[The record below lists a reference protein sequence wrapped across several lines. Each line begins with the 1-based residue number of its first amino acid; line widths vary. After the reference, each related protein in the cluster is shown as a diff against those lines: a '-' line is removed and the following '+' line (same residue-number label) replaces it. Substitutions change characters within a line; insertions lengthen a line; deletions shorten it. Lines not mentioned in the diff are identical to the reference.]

1 MRKDLIIIVN
11 LENGKAQL
19 EFKLPEEFLTERRET
34 EMRMEIWETAG
45 GGRPIF
51 YGNYRNVD
59 QDPMTAL
66 LLRPHLWNGR
76 KDPYLYQVR
85 AWLRFPTGIDSSL
98 FKTEDSGKFRD
109 SEDFENRREVYW
121 QRDLAIYD
129 LRVIEKKGIYLN
141 EAEFHPHIV
150 EYRLPP
156 QLSEYG
162 TQDEQMERDLERLAR
177 MGANAILFHNDDRKS
192 EGQEKTGQD
201 NAGQKNGV
209 RQNPGTD
216 HFYRLCL
223 KRGFLVKDLWITDEK
238 SPYTV
243 DYPEKLR
250 RRCCFRRTAGR

>member
-11 LENGKAQL
+11 LENGTAQL

-98 FKTEDSGKFRD
+98 FKCTGSGTLQFMTCV
-109 SEDFENRREVYW
+109 S
-121 QRDLAIYD
+121 
-129 LRVIEKKGIYLN
+129 
-141 EAEFHPHIV
+141 
-150 EYRLPP
+150 
-156 QLSEYG
+156 
-162 TQDEQMERDLERLAR
+162 
-177 MGANAILFHNDDRKS
+177 
-192 EGQEKTGQD
+192 
-201 NAGQKNGV
+201 
-209 RQNPGTD
+209 
-216 HFYRLCL
+216 
-223 KRGFLVKDLWITDEK
+223 
-238 SPYTV
+238 
-243 DYPEKLR
+243 
-250 RRCCFRRTAGR
+250 

>member
-34 EMRMEIWETAG
+34 EMRIEIWETAG

-150 EYRLPP
+150 EYRAATA
-156 QLSEYG
+156 
-162 TQDEQMERDLERLAR
+162 TQ
-177 MGANAILFHNDDRKS
+177 
-192 EGQEKTGQD
+192 
-201 NAGQKNGV
+201 
-209 RQNPGTD
+209 
-216 HFYRLCL
+216 
-223 KRGFLVKDLWITDEK
+223 
-238 SPYTV
+238 
-243 DYPEKLR
+243 
-250 RRCCFRRTAGR
+250 

>member
-98 FKTEDSGKFRD
+98 FKNRGFRKIPG
-109 SEDFENRREVYW
+109 FRR
-121 QRDLAIYD
+121 
-129 LRVIEKKGIYLN
+129 
-141 EAEFHPHIV
+141 F
-150 EYRLPP
+150 
-156 QLSEYG
+156 
-162 TQDEQMERDLERLAR
+162 
-177 MGANAILFHNDDRKS
+177 RKS
-192 EGQEKTGQD
+192 TGSVLA
-201 NAGQKNGV
+201 AGPCN
-209 RQNPGTD
+209 
-216 HFYRLCL
+216 L
-223 KRGFLVKDLWITDEK
+223 
-238 SPYTV
+238 
-243 DYPEKLR
+243 
-250 RRCCFRRTAGR
+250 